1 MVSARS
7 VQYPGVFQSYILIN
21 MSKTSIEID
30 ERKLDAAK
38 HILQTRTKRD
48 TVDAALD
55 QIIARDRRERFIRR
69 LETMDGLDLDDP
81 EVMEG
86 AWR

>member
-1 MVSARS
+1 
-7 VQYPGVFQSYILIN
+7 

-30 ERKLDAAK
+30 DGKLKAVRG
-38 HILQTRTKRD
+38 ILGTGTKRE

-55 QIIARDRRERFIRR
+55 DVIRRRRREQLVER
-69 LETMDGLDLDDP
+69 LREMDGLDLDD
-81 EVMEG
+81 ERVMAS